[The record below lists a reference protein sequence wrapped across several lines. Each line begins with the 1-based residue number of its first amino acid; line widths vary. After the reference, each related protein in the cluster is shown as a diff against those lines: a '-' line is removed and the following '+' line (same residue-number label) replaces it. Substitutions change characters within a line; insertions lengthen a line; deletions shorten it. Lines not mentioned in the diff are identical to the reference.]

1 MAPAPLCLGLTPTY
15 PEDHEQTNGSWRV
28 DDLVGLIV
36 YTKRSCFFF
45 DLILSG
51 YGFPTASV
59 PGECTLNRA
68 SSQNTAKKIQQRA
81 FVIPYAS
88 A

>member
-1 MAPAPLCLGLTPTY
+1 M
-15 PEDHEQTNGSWRV
+15 

-36 YTKRSCFFF
+36 YTKRIYFFL

-51 YGFPTASV
+51 YGFPTVSV
-59 PGECTLNRA
+59 PGKCTVNQA
-68 SSQNTAKKIQQRA
+68 PSQNTAEKIQQKA

-88 A
+88 AQPLH